1 MPKYL
6 RPVRPNVGIQTDYQ
20 TRLDDLIDEMHRSVN
35 YWIKAKYRA
44 NPPEAMAQDASPAA
58 TLRAAMR
65 RLSRRWLK
73 KFDEL
78 APEIARHFA
87 TRAADRS
94 DKALAAALRKAGFT
108 VKFKMTAA
116 QNDAVQAVIGENVAL
131 IKSIPAS
138 YLTQVEGAVMRSVA
152 TGRDIG
158 TLTDELQAHFHVTR
172 RRAAFI
178 ARDQNA
184 KMTGTIVRSR
194 QKELGITEAKWLHSA
209 GGKHPRKNHVAY
221 SGKKYNVETGAYIDG
236 EYIFPGQLINC
247 RCVSISLLPGV
258 GEG

>member
-1 MPKYL
+1 MAKYL
-6 RPVRPNVGIQTDYQ
+6 RPVRPNVGTQADYQ
-20 TRLDDLIDEMHRSVN
+20 VRLDALIEEMHRSVN
-35 YWIKAKYRA
+35 YWLTAKYRA
-44 NPPEAMAQDASPAA
+44 NPPEALAQDASPAA

-78 APEIARHFA
+78 APELARHFA

-131 IKSIPAS
+131 IKSIPAA
-138 YLTQVEGAVMRSVA
+138 YLTQVEGSVMRSVA
-152 TGRDIG
+152 VGRDLG
-158 TLTDELQAHFHVTR
+158 TLTDELQAHYGVTR

-178 ARDQNA
+178 ARDQSNKA
-184 KMTGTIVRSR
+184 TAVVVKSR
-194 QKELGITEAKWLHSA
+194 QQELGITKAKWLHSA
-209 GGKHPRKNHVAY
+209 GGRHPRPEHVAF
-221 SGKKYNVETGAYIDG
+221 SGHTYDIAKGAYLEG
-236 EYIFPGQLINC
+236 RWVWPGTEINC
-247 RCVSISLLPGV
+247 RCVSVSLIPGFDD
-258 GEG
+258 